1 MLKLKLNIIL
11 MKIWKLKNSRNLKSN
26 LLYKKMRMK
35 KKPIKKI
42 NKIII
47 MKKKFLMKIL
57 IRMIIMKMIINL
69 FNKIKMNN
77 MINIK
82 NN

>member
-11 MKIWKLKNSRNLKSN
+11 MKIWTLKNSINLKSN
-26 LLYKKMRMK
+26 LLHKKMRMK